1 MSDAPAGAPA
11 LPPAS
16 PPIPARYYPA
26 GGDAHGHPARLG
38 WQDAALHIIVDDL
51 PALTVPAARLRVE
64 ARGFNH
70 SQWALSWAGDG
81 HNAPHLLIVDDAVAA
96 PLRVVMPG
104 HFAGGDRQRK
114 GSRRRFGLGLG
125 LLVLLPLL
133 CIAALLLSLDPL
145 TDRVVSHIPPEV
157 ERHIGEAVLAR
168 TRLEGPLIEAG
179 PAHDA
184 LQTIGRRLARPGE
197 ALQFH
202 LAERPEINAFAAPG
216 GVVVV
221 NSGLMA
227 RAASAEE
234 VAGVLAHEIAHVE
247 LRHSLRQI
255 VRSAGLQVIVSALF
269 GDFGALGGWA
279 ARMGELKFSRDA
291 EREADQR
298 GLERLAEARIAP
310 HGLLDF
316 FRTLSSLEGRQGTLP
331 ALFSTHPANAERIAW
346 IESALARQAPATVQP
361 LGIDWTPIRQPP
373 GNASQDKGARSP
385 KE

>member
-1 MSDAPAGAPA
+1 MSAAPASTAT
-11 LPPAS
+11 S

-26 GGDAHGHPARLG
+26 GGDAHGHAARLS
-38 WQDAALHIIVDDL
+38 WQDGALHVTVDDL
-51 PALTVPAARLRVE
+51 PALTVSAARLRVE

-70 SQWALSWAGDG
+70 SQWALNWAGDG
-81 HNAPHLLIVDDAVAA
+81 HDAPHLLIVDDAVAA
-96 PLRVVMPG
+96 PLRAVMPG
-104 HFAGGDRQRK
+104 HFTGGDRQRR
-114 GSRRRFGLGLG
+114 GSRHRFGLGVG

-133 CIAALLLSLDPL
+133 FVAALLLSLDPL

-179 PAHDA
+179 PAHEA
-184 LQTIGRRLARPGE
+184 LQTIGRRLARPDE

-255 VRSAGLQVIVSALF
+255 VRSAGLRVIVAALF

-279 ARMGELKFSRDA
+279 AQMGELKFSRDA
-291 EREADQR
+291 EREADR
-298 GLERLAEARIAP
+298 RALERLAEARIAP

-316 FRTLSSLEGRQGTLP
+316 FRTLSSLEGGQGTLP

-346 IESALARQAPATVQP
+346 IESALARQAPTTVQP
-361 LGIDWTPIRQPP
+361 LGINWSSIRQIA
-373 GNASQDKGARSP
+373 GNASQEKGTRNP